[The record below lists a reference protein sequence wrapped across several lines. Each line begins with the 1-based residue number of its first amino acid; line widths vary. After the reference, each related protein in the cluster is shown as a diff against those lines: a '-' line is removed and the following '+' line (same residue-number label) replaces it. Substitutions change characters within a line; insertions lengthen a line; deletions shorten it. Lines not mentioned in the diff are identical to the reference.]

1 MLIGSGFKGFLF
13 FPTYVGKQGIFRKK
27 FLPPVLLDRK
37 RAVSLK
43 KSMCPRAQ
51 VKMDLYSRTEIRNM
65 SMQI

>member
-1 MLIGSGFKGFLF
+1 
-13 FPTYVGKQGIFRKK
+13 VGKQGIFRKK